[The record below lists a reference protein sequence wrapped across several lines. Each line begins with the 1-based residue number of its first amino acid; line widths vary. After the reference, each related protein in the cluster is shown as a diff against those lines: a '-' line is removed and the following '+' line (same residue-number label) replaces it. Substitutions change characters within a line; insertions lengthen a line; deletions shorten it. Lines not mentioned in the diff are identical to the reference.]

1 MINNGFQMHRI
12 SCFYSVVGHLEE
24 HDIVTFSFF
33 FLNNTFKEAMHT
45 FKGWGIRRVIIKNDF
60 YGYMDLGFLCCD
72 QFSKTH
78 GDYLTGQ
85 VLIY

>member
-33 FLNNTFKEAMHT
+33 KKKNNAFREAMHT

-60 YGYMDLGFLCCD
+60 YGYMDLGFSVVTNAPFL
-72 QFSKTH
+72 KHLVIT
-78 GDYLTGQ
+78 
-85 VLIY
+85 

>member
-33 FLNNTFKEAMHT
+33 KKKTMHLEKLCILLRGGGSEGLLLKMTFMAI
-45 FKGWGIRRVIIKNDF
+45 WIWAS
-60 YGYMDLGFLCCD
+60 LL
-72 QFSKTH
+72 
-78 GDYLTGQ
+78 
-85 VLIY
+85 